1 MPLIHDHPLALL
13 LHLLRAHLQRPH
25 ETDLLLALRP
35 HGHHLPRLQRVLRV
49 GQPPAGGGQPGRH
62 ERRAGQDEAD
72 RAAVD
77 LHGGQGVGEL
87 VQQAEVRDERGV
99 IVGGL
104 VEEGVGVDRVEGCV
118 VGTVSTNTNGNVSQ
132 RLASKKKKKTKS
144 GGMEKEGDV
153 QLHSIELGLLGQD
166 LVDVRL
172 EARVRL
178 DELCAQAALDGRL
191 DLGAGAGCD
200 SISRK
205 FP

>member
-1 MPLIHDHPLALL
+1 MGLY
-13 LHLLRAHLQRPH
+13 
-25 ETDLLLALRP
+25 
-35 HGHHLPRLQRVLRV
+35 
-49 GQPPAGGGQPGRH
+49 
-62 ERRAGQDEAD
+62 
-72 RAAVD
+72 
-77 LHGGQGVGEL
+77 
-87 VQQAEVRDERGV
+87 QQ
-99 IVGGL
+99 
-104 VEEGVGVDRVEGCV
+104 
-118 VGTVSTNTNGNVSQ
+118 TQNGNVSR
-132 RLASKKKKKTKS
+132 RLASKEKKTKS

>member
-1 MPLIHDHPLALL
+1 
-13 LHLLRAHLQRPH
+13 
-25 ETDLLLALRP
+25 
-35 HGHHLPRLQRVLRV
+35 VLRV

-132 RLASKKKKKTKS
+132 RLASKEKKTKS

-205 FP
+205 FPCTLVPWPSLEIQFIRGAGIAVRIGQDKLEEG